1 MRKIV
6 VMTMIE
12 GTKLSAI
19 ETLNKYCERDEEL
32 KEAVTCRG
40 GVIIYPVHKP
50 FNERFYNEDKCEWEG
65 NPGIPYELVGQ
76 IFKEFG
82 AKQSDHILYPGFDF
96 ARTRRAEFIKPAEE
110 WLKKYKDKDQLFA
123 FENMKSFA
131 EHGLVVLE
139 FSSLID
145 RTVFGRHDQYTV
157 GIIFGSSRCYVY
169 EQDYEAKAS
178 KRLADHIHKTRK
190 LPNITIGT
198 LPTIHLADLPSSN
211 TSEDINKMFIESE
224 MIDFFVEQI
233 KKDEEHK
240 DMKDWDIK
248 KIEKAME
255 IKCRF
260 VLMLTERGM
269 GYIKHKVAEDIIETK
284 PDNLLL
290 TFCVKVEREEY
301 DEVRK
306 ILLEAPSLLESLKAL
321 ATDYVSKM
329 ILRNINH
336 KKYIQ
341 NIVYYEF

>member
-32 KEAVTCRG
+32 KKVVDCQG

-50 FNERFYNEDKCEWEG
+50 FDERFYNEDECKWEG

-96 ARTRRAEFIKPAEE
+96 ARTRKAEFIKPSEE
-110 WLKKYKDKDQLFA
+110 WLKRFKDRDQLFA

-145 RTVFGRHDQYTV
+145 RTVFGKHDQYIA
-157 GIIFGSSRCYVY
+157 GIIFSSNSCYACD
-169 EQDYEAKAS
+169 QDYELEAS
-178 KRLADHIHKTRK
+178 KRMADHIRQARN
-190 LPNITIGT
+190 LQNLAIGK
-198 LPTIHLADLPSSN
+198 LPTIYLKLKPSEFDRISNYKYLMQRLAK
-211 TSEDINKMFIESE
+211 EAKES
-224 MIDFFVEQI
+224 D
-233 KKDEEHK
+233 EHK
-240 DMKDWDIK
+240 DMKDWDIE
-248 KIEKAME
+248 KIEKAMMLKYGFMLGLSDDGFYYNKNKVVE
-255 IKCRF
+255 D
-260 VLMLTERGM
+260 VL
-269 GYIKHKVAEDIIETK
+269 VVK

-290 TFCVKVEREEY
+290 TFCIKIKDDEY
-301 DEVRK
+301 EDIK
-306 ILLEAPSLLESLKAL
+306 NMLSEAPSLLESIKAI
-321 ATDYVSKM
+321 ATDYLSKM
-329 ILRNINH
+329 VLKSINR

-341 NIVYYEF
+341 NSVYFEF

>member
-1 MRKIV
+1 MRKII

-19 ETLNKYCERDEEL
+19 ETLNKYCERDTEL
-32 KEAVTCRG
+32 KDAVNCEG

-96 ARTRRAEFIKPAEE
+96 ARTRKAEFIKPSED
-110 WLKKYKDKDQLFA
+110 WLKRYKDRDQLFA

-145 RTVFGRHDQYTV
+145 RTVFGRHDQYTA
-157 GIIFGSSRCYVY
+157 GIIFASNSTYACD
-169 EQDYEAKAS
+169 QDYKVIAS
-178 KRLADHIHKTRK
+178 KRMANHLCQTRN
-190 LPNITIGT
+190 LLNISIGT
-198 LPTIHLADLPSSN
+198 LPTIVI
-211 TSEDINKMFIESE
+211 TSEPSQFDRVSNYKDLIHRLAKEVKES
-224 MIDFFVEQI
+224 D
-233 KKDEEHK
+233 EHK
-240 DMKDWDIK
+240 DMKDWDIER
-248 KIEKAME
+248 IEKAMT
-255 IKCRF
+255 IKYEF
-260 VLMLTERGM
+260 MLGLSDDGFR
-269 GYIKHKVAEDIIETK
+269 YAKHKVAEDIINAQ

-290 TFCVKVEREEY
+290 TFCVKISDDEY
-301 DEVRK
+301 DEIK
-306 ILLEAPSLLESLKAL
+306 TMLTEAPSLLESLKAI
-321 ATDYVSKM
+321 ATDYLSKM
-329 ILRNINH
+329 ILTDIKG

-341 NIVYYEF
+341 NSVYYEI